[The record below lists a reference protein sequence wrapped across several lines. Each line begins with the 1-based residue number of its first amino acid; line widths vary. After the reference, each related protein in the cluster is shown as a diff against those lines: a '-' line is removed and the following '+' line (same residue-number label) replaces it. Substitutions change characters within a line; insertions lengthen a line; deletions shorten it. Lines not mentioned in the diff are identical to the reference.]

1 LLLLETTFLGY
12 FSNPDAIQFF
22 SDTYSISTTTPMSL
36 LKRTLQPRPSHF
48 SEPDDD
54 SDGLTDES
62 IWRRRSHHNDAL
74 QTTDGLAAC

>member
-1 LLLLETTFLGY
+1 
-12 FSNPDAIQFF
+12 
-22 SDTYSISTTTPMSL
+22 MSL